1 MNDTGAQPQGAPR
14 GRLRV
19 LIAHLLREPAP
30 LAAIE
35 RHPLHGGLI
44 VALVCTGAF
53 IGQLDAT
60 IVQLALP
67 ALGRTFAAPLEAVS
81 WVSLAYLVS
90 FAAFL
95 PVFGRLCQM
104 FGRKSLYL
112 LGYLLFGAASA
123 LCGLAAD
130 LPQLIAF
137 RVLQGMGGAMLG
149 ANSIAILVAAVDEK
163 KRGRALGV
171 FAAAQAVGM
180 SAGPAVGGLVLAG
193 LGWRWVFWLSVPFAT
208 AAFVAGWLA
217 LPRGQASDRGQT
229 FDFTGAA
236 LLGPALVCLVMA
248 LNHLSAWGPT
258 SPAILGSIGA
268 AGALLWLFVRQE
280 RRAAHPLVA
289 LRLFGSGAFTAGA
302 VAVSLGYAL
311 LYGMF
316 FLMSYLLEHGYS
328 ESPRAAGFRLAIIP
342 VVLGLVAPFSG
353 HLTERLGAAR
363 LTAAG
368 MAGCVAAVGL
378 LWLSASMGEAG
389 SPVRTVA
396 FALFGAGLGVFI
408 APNNHETLK
417 AAPGALAAPAGA
429 LLNLMRVL
437 GSSIGVAAGTSSLS
451 FGLDLATGSHTGA
464 MRDAGPALVRAVDT
478 GLITLAILALAAG
491 AICLLRP
498 RP

>member
-1 MNDTGAQPQGAPR
+1 M
-14 GRLRV
+14 
-19 LIAHLLREPAP
+19 LREPAP
-30 LAAIE
+30 LAALE
-35 RHPLHGGLI
+35 HHPWHTGII

-67 ALGRTFAAPLEAVS
+67 SLGRSFDAPLEAVS
-81 WVSLAYLVS
+81 WVSLAYLVA

-112 LGYLLFGAASA
+112 LGYLLFGVASA
-123 LCGLAAD
+123 LCGLAID

-149 ANSIAILVAAVDEK
+149 AGNIAILVAAVDEK

-193 LGWRWVFWLSVPFAT
+193 LGWRWVFWLSVPFAI

-217 LPRGQASDRGQT
+217 LPRAQATDRGQT
-229 FDFTGAA
+229 FDFAGAA

-280 RRAAHPLVA
+280 RRAPIRWWRCACSAAAPVHRRRGGGDARLRAA
-289 LRLFGSGAFTAGA
+289 LRHVLPHVVPAGTRLWRQPARRRLPAGGHPGGAGA
-302 VAVSLGYAL
+302 GGTVQRPPRRARGRGAAHRDGHGRMRRRRRAALAVRR
-311 LYGMF
+311 
-316 FLMSYLLEHGYS
+316 HGRGGK
-328 ESPRAAGFRLAIIP
+328 PRAPRR
-342 VVLGLVAPFSG
+342 S
-353 HLTERLGAAR
+353 RCSAR
-363 LTAAG
+363 GWA
-368 MAGCVAAVGL
+368 C
-378 LWLSASMGEAG
+378 S
-389 SPVRTVA
+389 SP
-396 FALFGAGLGVFI
+396 
-408 APNNHETLK
+408 
-417 AAPGALAAPAGA
+417 PAT
-429 LLNLMRVL
+429 MR
-437 GSSIGVAAGTSSLS
+437 
-451 FGLDLATGSHTGA
+451 
-464 MRDAGPALVRAVDT
+464 R
-478 GLITLAILALAAG
+478 
-491 AICLLRP
+491 
-498 RP
+498 

>member
-1 MNDTGAQPQGAPR
+1 MNDTGALPPGAPR
-14 GRLRV
+14 GRLGA
-19 LIAHLLREPAP
+19 LIAGLMREPAP
-30 LAAIE
+30 LAAVE
-35 RHPLHGGLI
+35 RHPSHLAI
-44 VALVCTGAF
+44 VVALVCTGAF

-67 ALGRTFAAPLEAVS
+67 TLGRTFDAPLEAVS

-112 LGYLLFGAASA
+112 LGYLLFGTASA
-123 LCGLAAD
+123 LCGLASD

-193 LGWRWVFWLSVPFAT
+193 LGWRWVFWLSVPFAVV
-208 AAFVAGWLA
+208 ALLAGWLA
-217 LPRGQASDRGQT
+217 LPREQATDRGQS
-229 FDFTGAA
+229 FDWSGAA
-236 LLGPALVCLVMA
+236 LLGPALVLLVMA

-258 SPAILGSIGA
+258 SLPVIASLGGA
-268 AGALLWLFVRQE
+268 AALMWLFVRRE
-280 RRAAHPLVA
+280 RRAVHPLVA

-302 VAVSLGYAL
+302 VAVTLGYAL

-316 FLMSYLLEHGYS
+316 FLMSFLLEHGYGD
-328 ESPRAAGFRLAIIP
+328 SPRAAGFRLAVIP

-353 HLTERLGAAR
+353 PLAERLGAAR
-363 LTAAG
+363 LTACG
-368 MAGCVAAVGL
+368 MAGCVAALGL

-389 SPVRTVA
+389 SLARTVA
-396 FALFGAGLGVFI
+396 FAVFGAGLGVFI

-417 AAPGALAAPAGA
+417 AAPGPLAAPAGS

-437 GSSIGVAAGTSSLS
+437 GSSIGVAAGTASLS
-451 FGLDLATGSHTGA
+451 FGLDRATGVHDHWMGA
-464 MRDAGPALVRAVDT
+464 SGVALVHALDP
-478 GLITLAILALAAG
+478 GLVTLAVLALTAG
-491 AICLLRP
+491 AVCLLRP
-498 RP
+498 RT